1 MTKTSTYHDDSNVA
15 LAPPVEVTYARSA
28 HCAYIILANVVP
40 VAKDYGLHIDHP
52 PRLTIAALKHSCA
65 LCIAHFWF
73 EILIHTKLHIC
84 NTAYNELINRR
95 CRSIL
100 EQLAKLETP
109 YRIDVLCGG
118 LGGEKTKPFH
128 LPFCTGCEYFVC
140 RIKNLN
146 RNWRTFVKFLDQFI
160 YVHFGPTHS

>member
-15 LAPPVEVTYARSA
+15 LALAVEVTYARSA

-65 LCIAHFWF
+65 LCIAHFLF
-73 EILIHTKLHIC
+73 EIFIHTKLHIC
-84 NTAYNELINRR
+84 NTAYNDLINRR

-109 YRIDVLCGG
+109 YRIYVLCGG
-118 LGGEKTKPFH
+118 VGVGEKKPKPFH

-140 RIKNLN
+140 RTENLI
-146 RNWRTFVKFLDQFI
+146 RCTYKLRKCVVAHEDRSSR
-160 YVHFGPTHS
+160 P